1 MKRSMLR
8 SSWGEALS
16 RERISQPASGSFFS
30 ASSLEDL
37 RDVYDTLE
45 EQIGFEIT
53 RGDASRPWLILGVL
67 CISVGLGSA
76 LVMRQRL
83 P

>member
-1 MKRSMLR
+1 MR
-8 SSWGEALS
+8 EIATLS
-16 RERISQPASGSFFS
+16 GGSFFT
-30 ASSLEDL
+30 ASSLEGL

-67 CISVGLGSA
+67 CISAGLGSA